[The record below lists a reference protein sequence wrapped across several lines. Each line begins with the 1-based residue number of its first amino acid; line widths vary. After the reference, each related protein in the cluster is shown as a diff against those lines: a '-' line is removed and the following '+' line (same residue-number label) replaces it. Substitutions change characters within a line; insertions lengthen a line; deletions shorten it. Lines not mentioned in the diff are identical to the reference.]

1 MRSAREQGKLP
12 LSHPEEIMTRTLW
25 ALLVFAALLLP
36 ALDAAAQVERASLTG
51 TVKDSSDAIVP
62 GATVTAR
69 NVDTNVPS
77 QTLTDDQGT
86 YVIAALIP
94 GTYTV
99 EVQISGF
106 QKSAKQVV
114 LDVGQRAR
122 LDFTLTVGAVESAV
136 TVEGSTPLL
145 STEEATLGTVI
156 SKVEVATLPLS
167 LRNWDDLLGLAAGV
181 QGDRYTEQAGS
192 TAAGRTGGVNVH
204 GVRSL
209 QNNFLLDGLD
219 NNSISENVQELT
231 TQVSRPSVDA
241 IGEFKVVTSPYSAEY
256 GRSPGAAISVTTK
269 SGTNAF
275 HGTAYE
281 FLRND
286 TFNANDFFS
295 NRQHAAKPDHKQNDF
310 GGNLGG
316 PIIRSKA
323 FFFADVEA
331 TRLTQGVIRQTV
343 VPTAAQRQGILSGT
357 VRDPLTGQPFA
368 NSTIP
373 ADRIDPI
380 ARQLMD
386 LFPQPNASSAN
397 NFFRTANTTDD
408 SERYLVRTDLHFSNS
423 DNLFARYF
431 QSDRNRFIPGNFG
444 GIADGTSTSAWGRQV
459 MDTYTFAAGW
469 NRTLS
474 TSMLNELRFG
484 YNKANSSAVQDPF
497 GQGGIPLNG
506 VPDDPRIAGGLA
518 GINFSTGGYRLGSP
532 DFLPK
537 YQFTQQYQFTDTL
550 SWYRGAH
557 QLKIGA
563 DLMMPVKNRFLDVP
577 ATRGSVTFRPTFT
590 GNVLGDFLLGYVSDA
605 QLSNVAEVQQRM
617 SSYAFFVQDDW
628 KPVDKLTVNAG
639 LRYDFMTPAYEA
651 DNRMSNFDG
660 VSGIV
665 QAKDGSLFDRALVK
679 PDRNNFAPRIGLTY
693 AASSRWV
700 LRGGYGVFYNL
711 YDRIGSE
718 DQLALNPP
726 SLINNSL
733 AVASGATAPLFLLRN
748 GFPSGFLDPAQLD
761 LRRVRIRA
769 INPAGTKT
777 YFQQWSG
784 GVQRQLSRSFVV
796 SADYVGTSGSAI
808 WTLRNLNQP
817 DPVTKALPY
826 PTLGPIEYADQD
838 GSSRYNGLE
847 LSLERRYAGF
857 YGFRVAY
864 TLSKATD
871 NSGEHLFSGGSP
883 SFLQDAR
890 NRDSWEGPADQDTRH
905 RLAANWILAIPV
917 GEGHRYLSDGVAGK
931 ILGGFTFSGIVTA
944 RGGRPF
950 TVTQSSNNVG
960 QLMTGLP
967 NRIGSGTGPET
978 VDKWFDVSAFQA
990 VPSGTFGNSGRNI
1003 LRGPGLVNVD
1013 AALQRRFAVTEDTGI
1028 ELRWEIFNVLNHT
1041 QLGLPEGNIS
1051 NAAAGTI
1058 SRLAGDPR
1066 VMQFALRVLF

>member
-1 MRSAREQGKLP
+1 MPRG
-12 LSHPEEIMTRTLW
+12 
-25 ALLVFAALLLP
+25 LLMFLVALLLN
-36 ALDAAAQVERASLTG
+36 ATYATAQVERASING
-51 TVKDSSDAIVP
+51 TVKDSSDAVVP
-62 GATVTAR
+62 GAAVTAR
-69 NVDTNVPS
+69 NVETNVPS
-77 QTLTDDQGT
+77 QTVTDAQGM

-94 GTYTV
+94 GTYAIDV
-99 EVQISGF
+99 EISGF
-106 QKSAKQVV
+106 QKTSRKVV
-114 LDVGQRAR
+114 LEVGQRAR
-122 LDFTLTVGAVESAV
+122 IDFTLTVGTVESAV
-136 TVEGSTPLL
+136 TVEAISPLL

-156 SKVEVATLPLS
+156 SKTEVATLPLS

-281 FLRND
+281 FLRNAK
-286 TFNANDFFS
+286 FNANDFFS
-295 NRQHAAKPDHKQNDF
+295 NRQGAKKPDHKQNDF

-316 PIIRSKA
+316 PIIKSKA

-357 VRDPLTGQPFA
+357 VRDPVSGQPFA

-373 ADRIDPI
+373 ADRIDPV

-386 LFPQPNASSAN
+386 LFPMPNATSAN
-397 NFFRTANTTDD
+397 NYFRTANTTDD
-408 SERYLVRTDLHFSNS
+408 AERYLGRTDLHFTGA
-423 DNLFARYF
+423 DNVFARYF
-431 QSDRNRFIPGNFG
+431 QSNRDRFIPGNFG

-459 MDTYTFAAGW
+459 MNTYTFAAGW
-469 NRTLS
+469 NRTLGS
-474 TSMLNELRFG
+474 NMLNELRFG
-484 YNKANSSAVQDPF
+484 YNKANSSAVQDPY
-497 GQGGIPLNG
+497 GQSGIPLRG
-506 VPDDPRIAGGLA
+506 VPNDSRVAGGLA

-537 YQFTQQYQFTDTL
+537 YQVTQQYQFTDTI
-550 SWYRGAH
+550 SWYRGSH
-557 QLKIGA
+557 QLKAGA
-563 DLMMPVKNRFLDVP
+563 DLMMPIKNRFLDVP

-605 QLSNVAEVQQRM
+605 QLSNVNEVQQRM
-617 SSYAFFVQDDW
+617 YAYSMYLQDDW
-628 KPVDKLTVNAG
+628 RPTSKITVNAG

-651 DNRMSNFDG
+651 DNRMSNYDG
-660 VSGIV
+660 AAGIV
-665 QAKDGSLFDRALVK
+665 QAKNGSLSDRALVK
-679 PDRNNFAPRIGLTY
+679 PDRNNLAPRIGLTF
-693 AASSRWV
+693 APASRWIV
-700 LRGGYGVFYNL
+700 RGGYGVFYNL
-711 YDRIGSE
+711 FDRIGSE
-718 DQLALNPP
+718 NQLALNPP

-733 AVASGATAPLFLLRN
+733 AVASGATAPLFFLNN
-748 GFPSGFLDPAQLD
+748 GFPNGFLDPAQLD

-769 INPAGTKT
+769 VNPAGTKT
-777 YFQQWSG
+777 YFNQWSVG
-784 GVQRQLSRSFVV
+784 LQRQLSATMVV
-796 SADYVGTSGSAI
+796 SADYVGTKGSNI

-817 DPVTKALPY
+817 DPVTKLLPV
-826 PTLGPIEYADQD
+826 PTLGPIEYADMD
-838 GSSRYNGLE
+838 GSSRYDGLE
-847 LSLERRYAGF
+847 LTLERRYAQF
-857 YGFRVAY
+857 LGFRIAY

-871 NSGEHLFSGGSP
+871 NSGEHLFTGGSP
-883 SFLQDAR
+883 SFLQDASNR
-890 NRDSWEGPADQDTRH
+890 NSWEGPADGDTRH
-905 RLAANWILAIPV
+905 RLAANWILGIPV
-917 GEGHRYLSDGVAGK
+917 GPGRRYLNSGLAGQ

-950 TVTQSSNNVG
+950 TVTQGSNNVG

-967 NRIGSGTGPET
+967 NRIGSGEGPQT
-978 VDKWFDVSAFQA
+978 VDKWFDPAAFQS

-1013 AALQRRFAVTEDTGI
+1013 AALQRRFTVTANTGI

-1041 QLGLPEGNIS
+1041 QFGLPETNVS
-1051 NAAAGTI
+1051 NAAVGTI